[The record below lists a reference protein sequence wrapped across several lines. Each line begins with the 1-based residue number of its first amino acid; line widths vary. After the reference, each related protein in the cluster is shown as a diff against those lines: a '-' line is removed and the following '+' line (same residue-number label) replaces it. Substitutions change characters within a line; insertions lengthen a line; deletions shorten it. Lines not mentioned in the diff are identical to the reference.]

1 MHYQV
6 KLTTINDKL
15 TFFIPDPE
23 QVKNTYNVLLE
34 NDHSTPFPF
43 WAKIWP
49 SAKAICLFL
58 EKEPQWIQG
67 KNVLEIGAGIGLP
80 SFTLAPLASSII
92 ISDYS
97 TEAIALI
104 QKNIQHLQ
112 LKNATALCLDW
123 NHYPT
128 TIEAD
133 TILLCDINY
142 DPIEFKPLFKLIQ
155 HFLLKG
161 STLIIATPY
170 RITAVPFADTLQ
182 PYIKRIEWETITEE
196 NQLVEISIMILSR

>member
-1 MHYQV
+1 MSYPIKLVQIENGRTIYIPDSDQV
-6 KLTTINDKL
+6 KLMYENLHQI
-15 TFFIPDPE
+15 DP
-23 QVKNTYNVLLE
+23 
-34 NDHSTPFPF
+34 STPFPF

-67 KNVLEIGAGIGLP
+67 KKVLEIGAGIGLP
-80 SFTLAPLASSII
+80 SFSIALHTASIT

-97 TEAIALI
+97 REAVALI

-112 LKNATALCLDW
+112 LKNTTALCLDW
-123 NHYPT
+123 NHYQT

-142 DPIEFKPLFKLIQ
+142 DPSEFEPLFKLIQ

-170 RITAVPFADTLQ
+170 RITAVPFADLLQ
-182 PYIKRIEWETITEE
+182 PYIKRIEWETISED
-196 NQLVEISIMILSR
+196 NQLVEISIMILSK